1 MEYVATVLGGVGLFL
16 LGMWLITEG
25 LKVAA
30 GASLERLLASWTRNR
45 LRGLLSGTLLTAL
58 VQSSSAIT
66 VAALGFVNTGLLRF
80 ERAVW
85 VIFGSNLGTT
95 LTAWVVALVGI
106 KFQINVIALP
116 LVGIGALM
124 RVFAPADRYRNLGM
138 ALAGFGVLFLGIE
151 VLSSGFQHLGESF
164 PLPDAGTPLVLLI
177 LLGIIL
183 TTLMQSSSA
192 AVALVLTALA
202 GGLLGF
208 REAAAVVIGANVGT
222 TSTALLA
229 TLGAT
234 ANARRLAVAHVL
246 FNVFTG
252 VMALLLLNPLLDLVG
267 YLAGLWQLDQ
277 DPAAQ
282 LALFHTCFNLL
293 GIVLMWPLEPPLSRF
308 LLGRFR
314 ERQKS
319 TVQLQFLDRNLVTLP
334 DAARV
339 ALTQE
344 MERLLAQ
351 YPEALATLPAPDSRR
366 LEQIADRAR
375 LHTGV
380 GDFLA
385 DVARQQLVDAQ
396 VAAFQMG
403 WRLQGNLV
411 NMDETLQ
418 RLNGFGLAMQRHSD
432 WPVIQAL
439 LSDWFVSAGRL
450 MEQQWLGGGVERTPN
465 SALLGQY
472 ESAKSALLANA
483 MAGRISRQS
492 LDLALQ
498 SLSQGR
504 WLLEQ
509 WQRALEYYRQL
520 SERDLTGI
528 QADATTAAGE
538 QGKSDKSIDS
548 L

>member
-106 KFQINVIALP
+106 KFQINAIALP

-151 VLSSGFQHLGESF
+151 VLSSGFQDMGERF
-164 PLPDAGTPLVLLI
+164 PLPDAGTPLVWLI
-177 LLGIIL
+177 VAGIIL

-339 ALTQE
+339 ALIQE

-375 LHTGV
+375 LHAGV

-439 LSDWFVSAGRL
+439 LSDWFASAGRL
-450 MEQQWLGGGVERTPN
+450 MAQQWLGGGVERTPN

-528 QADATTAAGE
+528 QTDATTAAEE
-538 QGKSDKSIDS
+538 QGKGDKSTES

>member
-1 MEYVATVLGGVGLFL
+1 M
-16 LGMWLITEG
+16 
-25 LKVAA
+25 
-30 GASLERLLASWTRNR
+30 ASSTWARASRY
-45 LRGLLSGTLLTAL
+45 
-58 VQSSSAIT
+58 
-66 VAALGFVNTGLLRF
+66 
-80 ERAVW
+80 
-85 VIFGSNLGTT
+85 
-95 LTAWVVALVGI
+95 
-106 KFQINVIALP
+106 P
-116 LVGIGALM
+116 M
-124 RVFAPADRYRNLGM
+124 PAHRWCGW
-138 ALAGFGVLFLGIE
+138 
-151 VLSSGFQHLGESF
+151 
-164 PLPDAGTPLVLLI
+164 
-177 LLGIIL
+177 
-183 TTLMQSSSA
+183 QSSSA

-252 VMALLLLNPLLDLVG
+252 AMALLLLGPLLDLVG
-267 YLAGLWQLDQ
+267 RLAGLWQLDQ

-293 GIVLMWPLEPPLSRF
+293 GIVLIWPLEPPLSRF
-308 LLGRFR
+308 LLRRFH

-319 TVQLQFLDRNLVTLP
+319 AVQLQFLDRNLVTLP

-351 YPEALATLPAPDSRR
+351 YPEALVTLPAPDSRR
-366 LEQIADRAR
+366 LEQIADRSR

-385 DVARQQLVDAQ
+385 DVARQQLGEAQ
-396 VAAFQMG
+396 VTAFQMG

-439 LSDWFVSAGRL
+439 LSNWFASAGRL
-450 MEQQWLGGGVERTPN
+450 MEQQWQGDGVAWPPN
-465 SALLGQY
+465 SPLLGQY
-472 ESAKSALLANA
+472 ESVKSALLANA
-483 MAGRISRQS
+483 MAGKISRQS

-520 SERDLTGI
+520 SERDQTAI
-528 QADATTAAGE
+528 PTDATTATGE
-538 QGKSDKSIDS
+538 QDEDDNATESR
-548 L
+548 

>member
-1 MEYVATVLGGVGLFL
+1 MEYVTTVLGGVGLFL

-30 GASLERLLASWTRNR
+30 GASLEKLLASWTRNR

-151 VLSSGFQHLGESF
+151 VLSSGFQHMGESF
-164 PLPDAGTPLVLLI
+164 PLPDAGTPLVWLI
-177 LLGIIL
+177 LVGIIL

-234 ANARRLAVAHVL
+234 ANARRLAVSHVL

-351 YPEALATLPAPDSRR
+351 YPQALATLPAPDSRR

-375 LHTGV
+375 LHAGV

-439 LSDWFVSAGRL
+439 LSDWFASAGRL

-520 SERDLTGI
+520 SERDQTAI
-528 QADATTAAGE
+528 PTDATTATGE
-538 QGKSDKSIDS
+538 QGEGDNATESQ
-548 L
+548 

>member
-106 KFQINVIALP
+106 KFQINAIALP

-151 VLSSGFQHLGESF
+151 VLSSGFQDMGERF
-164 PLPDAGTPLVLLI
+164 PLPDAGTPLVWLI
-177 LLGIIL
+177 VAGIIL

-339 ALTQE
+339 ALIQE

-375 LHTGV
+375 LHAGV

-439 LSDWFVSAGRL
+439 LSDWFASAGRL
-450 MEQQWLGGGVERTPN
+450 MAQQWLGGGVERTPN

-528 QADATTAAGE
+528 QTDATTAAE
-538 QGKSDKSIDS
+538 EHGKGDKSTES

>member
-164 PLPDAGTPLVLLI
+164 PLPDAGTPLVWLV

-208 REAAAVVIGANVGT
+208 REAAAVPMWAPPPRLCWQHWGQRPMRGAWQWPMCCSMSLPVPWLCCCW
-222 TSTALLA
+222 ALCWIWWD
-229 TLGAT
+229 
-234 ANARRLAVAHVL
+234 VS
-246 FNVFTG
+246 
-252 VMALLLLNPLLDLVG
+252 
-267 YLAGLWQLDQ
+267 
-277 DPAAQ
+277 PACGNWIRTQ
-282 LALFHTCFNLL
+282 
-293 GIVLMWPLEPPLSRF
+293 PPS
-308 LLGRFR
+308 
-314 ERQKS
+314 
-319 TVQLQFLDRNLVTLP
+319 
-334 DAARV
+334 
-339 ALTQE
+339 
-344 MERLLAQ
+344 
-351 YPEALATLPAPDSRR
+351 
-366 LEQIADRAR
+366 
-375 LHTGV
+375 
-380 GDFLA
+380 
-385 DVARQQLVDAQ
+385 
-396 VAAFQMG
+396 
-403 WRLQGNLV
+403 
-411 NMDETLQ
+411 
-418 RLNGFGLAMQRHSD
+418 
-432 WPVIQAL
+432 
-439 LSDWFVSAGRL
+439 
-450 MEQQWLGGGVERTPN
+450 
-465 SALLGQY
+465 
-472 ESAKSALLANA
+472 
-483 MAGRISRQS
+483 
-492 LDLALQ
+492 
-498 SLSQGR
+498 
-504 WLLEQ
+504 
-509 WQRALEYYRQL
+509 
-520 SERDLTGI
+520 
-528 QADATTAAGE
+528 
-538 QGKSDKSIDS
+538 
-548 L
+548 